1 MSRVVSIAAR
11 EFASTVLTKG
21 FIIGAVA
28 VPAILAA
35 AIPII
40 ILIVSQQKPPAVVG
54 TVAIIDPTGEV
65 APRLAEYLQP
75 QAIAQRRGDLLQ
87 SVPQAPIPT
96 ALPGAG
102 GEQAMQQA
110 MDLALGQVPQLT
122 VEAMPADADPEAVKE
137 RIRLGAK
144 DDPAATI
151 AVAIIDPNAIRKPDT
166 EEAFGGYSLSVRPR
180 LDDRIIDE
188 LRGSLRE
195 TILAARFEAND
206 ADRAAIRALTT
217 VEAPRTT
224 EVTEQGERTATSAMN
239 FIKPMVAMML
249 VLGAVFTGGQYL
261 LTTTI
266 EEKSNRVVEVL
277 LSAVSPTQLMA
288 GKILGQM
295 VVGLTMLLIYSGVG
309 IAALLAFALG
319 DLISPMDLVWM
330 VLFFLTGYGMIA
342 SLMAAAGAAVND
354 LREAQSFM
362 TPIMM
367 IMMVPY
373 LMMMVIPRAPNSTMA
388 VAMSFLPPINP
399 FIMMLRIFSN
409 DPPPTWQILLG
420 LLVAFAGAAA
430 SMWLAGKIFRVGMLM
445 FGKPPN
451 FRTLLRWVRMA

>member
-21 FIIGAVA
+21 FIIGAVV
-28 VPAILAA
+28 VPAVLAA

-40 ILIVSQQKPPAVVG
+40 ILIVSQQKAPAVVG
-54 TVAIIDPTGEV
+54 TVAVIDPTGAV
-65 APRLAEYLQP
+65 APRLVEHLRP
-75 QAIAQRRGDLLQ
+75 EAIAQRRGALVE

-96 ALPGAG
+96 GVPGG

-110 MDLALGQVPQLT
+110 LEMVLGQVPQLT
-122 VEAMPADADPEAVKE
+122 VEVLPEGTDPESVKA
-137 RIRLGAK
+137 RIPTGVK
-144 DDPAATI
+144 DDPGATI
-151 AVAIIDPNAIRKPDT
+151 AVAIIDPDAVLKRDG
-166 EEAFGGYSLSVRPR
+166 EDAFGGYSLSVRPR

-188 LRGSLRE
+188 LRESVRE
-195 TILAARFEAND
+195 TILAARFEANE
-206 ADRAAIRALTT
+206 ADRDAIRALTT
-217 VEAPRTT
+217 VRAPRTT
-224 EVTEQGERTATSAMN
+224 EVTEQGERTATSALN

-288 GKILGQM
+288 GKIMGQM

-319 DLISPMDLVWM
+319 DLVSPMDLVWM

-367 IMMVPY
+367 VMMVPY
-373 LMMMVIPRAPNSTMA
+373 LMMLVIPRAPNSTMA
-388 VAMSFLPPINP
+388 VVMSYIPPINP

-409 DPPPTWQILLG
+409 DPPPTWQIVLG
-420 LLVAFAGAAA
+420 LLVAIAGAAI

-445 FGKPPN
+445 FGKPPD